1 MPTKPVLK
9 VKGFSLI
16 EFIVV
21 TAIILMLATSVLI
34 YTNPVEN
41 RKKARDQRR
50 LTDIAQLREAFEEF
64 RADNN
69 VYPDIKNMVRYS
81 NIVVTNGSNVSNAS
95 GGWLDENM
103 TGYLNLLPI
112 DPINTDGYVYTY
124 VRDDLSFELD
134 CKLEYYSETMKQ
146 DNGNN
151 PDLYEVG
158 DNLNLL

>member
-41 RKKARDQRR
+41 KKKARDQRR